1 MNRNPGVFAKVAPK
15 AEGVQG
21 LQARWSCT
29 KLKQVHNVHV
39 ALRLSGLRFTLQT

>member
-1 MNRNPGVFAKVAPK
+1 MNSNPGVLAKVAPK

-39 ALRLSGLRFTLQT
+39 VLRLSGPLFTLHT